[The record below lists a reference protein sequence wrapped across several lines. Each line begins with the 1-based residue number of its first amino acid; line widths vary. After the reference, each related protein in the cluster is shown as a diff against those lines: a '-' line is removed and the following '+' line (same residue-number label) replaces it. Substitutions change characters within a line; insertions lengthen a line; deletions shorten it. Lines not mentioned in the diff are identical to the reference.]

1 MLTVTRNANFPLFI
15 PTIIRENKP
24 RVNLPPQK
32 KQLFIHFFV
41 FFSRFAARLFPR
53 VKGRCPLRVQGGA
66 RESLPKAPAA
76 RRNPNPQQSKTQ
88 VLRLPGSRDDVP
100 CGCRA
105 EPANPC
111 RRHPPPGAHPHNKQA
126 ERLAPLPSGNP
137 RHEAQ
142 SEPIKTNTSAAEA
155 GFSENRPAPNKRR
168 AERRAGPQNCR
179 EHAAKNRTGAGAAG
193 PTPPQKRRGKVYFP
207 QKRRNFGKIMQKFP
221 RRGIYNERTN
231 VPRRLKR

>member
-53 VKGRCPLRVQGGA
+53 VKG
-66 RESLPKAPAA
+66 
-76 RRNPNPQQSKTQ
+76 
-88 VLRLPGSRDDVP
+88 DVP

-111 RRHPPPGAHPHNKQA
+111 RRHPPPGAHAHNKQA

-179 EHAAKNRTGAGAAG
+179 EHAAKNRAGAGAAG

>member
-1 MLTVTRNANFPLFI
+1 M
-15 PTIIRENKP
+15 
-24 RVNLPPQK
+24 
-32 KQLFIHFFV
+32 
-41 FFSRFAARLFPR
+41 
-53 VKGRCPLRVQGGA
+53 RVQGRA
-66 RESLPKAPAA
+66 RITIAA
-76 RRNPNPQQSKTQ
+76 RQSPPTGAPTPHKAKRQFCAFYCRRHPPTGAHAHNKQAERLAPLPSGNPRHEAHPNPQQSKTQ
-88 VLRLPGSRDDVP
+88 VLRLSGSRDDVP

-111 RRHPPPGAHPHNKQA
+111 RRQSPPPGAHPHNKQA
-126 ERLAPLPSGNP
+126 ERLAPLPAGNP

-179 EHAAKNRTGAGAAG
+179 EHAAKNRAGAGAAG